1 MKCTNLSHCDFHNTL
16 LVLKWICIVDV
27 LKYKATFVQL
37 QNTSQCIQ
45 DKTLHTKSISKF
57 LLLHRR
63 QPRHSNPQTLSS
75 WIWHPGNELPNHN
88 CFFLLNKTTL
98 VHWILIPLIF
108 FLVLCFICQS
118 LPTCFILLPHAL
130 YHWWACMNSVSIVIC
145 QNSNR
150 IHQLYYW
157 LLNT

>member
-108 FLVLCFICQS
+108 FLVLYLSVITNLFYSSPSCTLS
-118 LPTCFILLPHAL
+118 LMSLHELCL
-130 YHWWACMNSVSIVIC
+130 YCNLSK
-145 QNSNR
+145 Q
-150 IHQLYYW
+150 
-157 LLNT
+157 